1 MYIPHLLDVH
11 SDVFKCT
18 FSRNG
23 NGIPQKREPYCKET
37 GTVFHRNGNRISKKR
52 EPYCAE
58 TGTALRRNGNHIAQ
72 RREPYC
78 AETGT
83 VLLRN
88 RNRIAQK
95 RERCS
100 EEILSKEKGDAKG
113 TQIKTTGYNVCAERN
128 LRKGH
133 TLIISSAQ
141 PSNGAESAKF
151 NQTKAGKAGKKQYDS
166 AVYRKYANFAQ
177 TENLMV

>member
-23 NGIPQKREPYCKET
+23 NGIPQKRET
-37 GTVFHRNGNRISKKR
+37 
-52 EPYCAE
+52 YCAE
-58 TGTALRRNGNHIAQ
+58 TGTVLQRNGNCIPQKREPYFEETRTVLRRNGNRIAQ
-72 RREPYC
+72 KREPYC

-141 PSNGAESAKF
+141 P
-151 NQTKAGKAGKKQYDS
+151 
-166 AVYRKYANFAQ
+166 
-177 TENLMV
+177 